1 MRLREKPDGNRDFV
15 KPRNNSQPATS
26 RRPPRPG
33 ARSTRVRRLG
43 CVIGLLISL
52 QAAGLDGGSLALAQG
67 AQPTEYEVK
76 AAFLYNFAR
85 FIEWPADAFDGPQT
99 PLVIGILGEDPFG
112 PALDDIIAGK
122 KVGGRDVVVLRLHGN
137 QDPRGCH
144 LLFISASEKKH
155 LPEILLSL
163 RGSTVVTVSE
173 SERFIYS
180 GGTISLLV
188 ENSRVRFEVNL
199 DAAARARA
207 KLSAKLLALARG
219 VVDDRAGK
227 RN

>member
-1 MRLREKPDGNRDFV
+1 MQLPSK
-15 KPRNNSQPATS
+15 NSAG
-26 RRPPRPG
+26 RRH
-33 ARSTRVRRLG
+33 TRVRRFGL
-43 CVIGLLISL
+43 VIGLLIAL
-52 QAAGLDGGSLALAQG
+52 QAAGLDRGSLARAQD

-112 PALDDIIAGK
+112 SALDDIIARK
-122 KVGGRDVVVLRLHGN
+122 TVRGRAVVVRRLHRD
-137 QDPRGCH
+137 QDLRGCH
-144 LLFISASEKKH
+144 LLFISASEKKR

-173 SERFIYS
+173 IDRFIYS
-180 GGTISLLV
+180 GGTINLLV

-207 KLSAKLLALARG
+207 KISAKLLALARG

>member
-1 MRLREKPDGNRDFV
+1 V
-15 KPRNNSQPATS
+15 KPRDNSQPTTS

-43 CVIGLLISL
+43 LVIGLLISL
-52 QAAGLDGGSLALAQG
+52 QAAGLDGGSLARAQD

-76 AAFLYNFAR
+76 AAFLYNFTR
-85 FIEWPADAFDGPQT
+85 FIEWPTDAFEGPQT
-99 PLVIGILGEDPFG
+99 PMVIGILGEDPFG

-122 KVGGRDVVVLRLHGN
+122 KVGGRDVVVRRLHRD
-137 QDPRGCH
+137 QDRRGCH

-155 LPEILLSL
+155 LPEILLGL

-173 SERFIYS
+173 IDRFIYS
-180 GGTISLLV
+180 GGTINLLV

-207 KLSAKLLALARG
+207 KISAKLLALARG

>member
-1 MRLREKPDGNRDFV
+1 MQLPSK
-15 KPRNNSQPATS
+15 NSAG
-26 RRPPRPG
+26 RRH
-33 ARSTRVRRLG
+33 TRVRRLG
-43 CVIGLLISL
+43 LVIGLLIAS
-52 QAAGLDGGSLALAQG
+52 QAAGLDRGSLARAQD

-112 PALDDIIAGK
+112 SALDDIIARK
-122 KVGGRDVVVLRLHGN
+122 TVRGRAVVVRRLHRD
-137 QDPRGCH
+137 QDLRGCH
-144 LLFISASEKKH
+144 LLFISASEKKR

-173 SERFIYS
+173 IDRFIYS
-180 GGTISLLV
+180 GGTINLLV

-207 KLSAKLLALARG
+207 KISAKLLALARG